1 MDSHVER
8 IEHQEN
14 LPLRVFVHSVR
25 SCASHRH
32 RDCEFLLVL
41 RGELVVSTAAGE
53 RVLGPDDLIF
63 FHGHEPHLTRGSGS
77 TNLVAALQI
86 DTERATRLDPDF
98 TRRHFDINELAR
110 TRREDPR
117 LRTIR
122 TLMAECLWEMRLRRP
137 AYRLQVESHILRL
150 LALLVR
156 EVPHRLL
163 NAPRSAPEA
172 AEEDA
177 LGRRLARIV
186 ATMEAHSSEELSSAE
201 IAASEQVSPSYLARL
216 FKERLGTTFG
226 EHLNRIRARKS
237 LPRLAG
243 TEAGILDIAL
253 DCGFP
258 SVKRFNE
265 VFRELHQCTPSDWRR
280 RHAGAPV
287 PGIGESAYNPADLGL
302 GYHLLRKHLPSGS
315 PLLET

>member
-53 RVLGPDDLIF
+53 RVLGPDELFF
-63 FHGHEPHLTRGSGS
+63 FHGQEPHLTRGSGS

-98 TRRHFDINELAR
+98 TRRRFAINELAR
-110 TRREDPR
+110 SHREDPR
-117 LRTIR
+117 LRILR
-122 TLMAECLWEMRLRRP
+122 SIMAECLWEMRLRRP
-137 AYRLQVESHILRL
+137 AYRLQVESHVLRL

-156 EVPHRLL
+156 EIPHRLSV
-163 NAPRSAPEA
+163 APKVTPEA
-172 AEEDA
+172 GEEDA
-177 LGRRLARIV
+177 LGQRLARIV
-186 ATMEAHSSEELSSAE
+186 AAMEAHSSEELSSAD

-216 FKERLGTTFG
+216 FKERLGTTFSD
-226 EHLNRIRARKS
+226 HLNQIRARKA

-243 TEAGILDIAL
+243 GEAGILEIAL

-258 SVKRFNE
+258 SLKRFNE
-265 VFRELHQCTPSDWRR
+265 VFRELHHCTPSEWRR

-302 GYHLLRKHLPSGS
+302 GYHLLRKHLPPGS

>member
-1 MDSHVER
+1 MESPVER

-53 RVLGPDDLIF
+53 TVLGPDDLFF
-63 FHGHEPHLTRGSGS
+63 FHGQEPHLTRGSGS

-86 DTERATRLDPDF
+86 DTERAIRLDPDF
-98 TRRHFDINELAR
+98 TRRRFAINELASA
-110 TRREDPR
+110 RREDPR
-117 LRTIR
+117 LKTIR
-122 TLMAECLWEMRLRRP
+122 TLIAECLWEMRLRRP

-156 EVPHRLL
+156 ELPHRLI
-163 NAPRSAPEA
+163 APPKASLDGGQ
-172 AEEDA
+172 EDA

-201 IAASEQVSPSYLARL
+201 IAAYEQVSPSYLARL

-226 EHLNRIRARKS
+226 DHLSQIRARKA

-243 TEAGILDIAL
+243 SEAGILEIAL

-265 VFRELHQCTPSDWRR
+265 VFRKLHQCTPSEWRR
-280 RHAGAPV
+280 RHAGAPM

-302 GYHLLRKHLPSGS
+302 GYHLLRKHLPHGS
-315 PLLET
+315 SLLET